1 MLTNSFFNSMNDNT
15 FLKLTVLSVLLF
27 LVFSIV
33 DKAHAQYR
41 SGDTELG
48 VILGEPTGISVQ
60 VWQSGTT
67 AIDGAVAWS
76 LGRHDKIHV
85 HADYLWHDQL
95 SVDKGSLTFYYGIG
109 ARAILADDAR
119 FGPRIPIGLEFIVPN
134 NRISMFI
141 EVAPVFDLIPATDFD
156 VNGGIGVRYIL

>member
-1 MLTNSFFNSMNDNT
+1 MNNNIYLKSAVLFI
-15 FLKLTVLSVLLF
+15 FLFVSTSLLSKV
-27 LVFSIV
+27 
-33 DKAHAQYR
+33 HAQYR
-41 SGDTELG
+41 PGSTELG

-67 AIDGAVAWS
+67 AIDGAIAWS
-76 LGRHDKIHV
+76 LGRNDKIHI
-85 HADYLWHDQL
+85 HADYLWHDPL

-119 FGPRIPIGLEFIVPN
+119 FGARIPIGLQYIIPDKP
-134 NRISMFI
+134 ISMFV
-141 EVAPVFDLIPATDFD
+141 EVAPVFDLVPATDFD

>member
-1 MLTNSFFNSMNDNT
+1 MDTNT
-15 FLKLTVLSVLLF
+15 FLKSTILSFVLFIGFSLF
-27 LVFSIV
+27 NT
-33 DKAHAQYR
+33 AHAQYR
-41 SGDTELG
+41 SGSTELG

-67 AIDGAVAWS
+67 AIDGAIAWS
-76 LGRHDKIHV
+76 LGKNDTIHI
-85 HADYLWHDQL
+85 HADYLKHDQL
-95 SVDKGSLTFYYGIG
+95 SVDRGSLTFYYGIG

-119 FGPRIPIGLEFIVPN
+119 FGARIPIGLEFIIPN
-134 NRISMFI
+134 NPISMFV

>member
-1 MLTNSFFNSMNDNT
+1 MNKNL
-15 FLKLTVLSVLLF
+15 FLKSALLF
-27 LVFSIV
+27 LLIFLGHSLHI
-33 DKAHAQYR
+33 KTLAQY
-41 SGDTELG
+41 SPGSIELG

-76 LGRHDKIHV
+76 LGKNDTFHI
-85 HADYLWHDQL
+85 HADYLKHDQL

-109 ARAILADDAR
+109 ARTVLADEAR
-119 FGPRIPIGLEFIVPN
+119 FGARIPIGLEYIIPN
-134 NRISMFI
+134 NPISMFV